1 MRAMEV
7 VEEYARG
14 DERIEFMRRDVNG
27 HISEASNSALAM
39 ARGDYVALLD
49 HDDELRPH
57 ALLEMAEA
65 IAGNAGAG
73 LIYSDEDKIDA
84 EGRRFDPYFK
94 PDWDPDLLR
103 SQNYVCHFTAI
114 RTDLAR
120 DVGGFRRGFE
130 GSQDHDLVLRCTEK
144 LEPAQI
150 VHIPRVLYHWRTIP
164 GSTALARDAKD
175 YAASDRKS
183 TSMNSSHS
191 CEYRMP
197 TSA

>member
-1 MRAMEV
+1 
-7 VEEYARG
+7 
-14 DERIEFMRRDVNG
+14 
-27 HISEASNSALAM
+27 
-39 ARGDYVALLD
+39 
-49 HDDELRPH
+49 
-57 ALLEMAEA
+57 MAEA

-120 DVGGFRRGFE
+120 DFGGFRRGFE

-150 VHIPRVLYHWRTIP
+150 VHIPRVLYHWLAIP
-164 GSTALARDAKD
+164 GSTSLAL
-175 YAASDRKS
+175 YAQAYSASAAHPS
-183 TSMNSSHS
+183 VASLFPLFH
-191 CEYRMP
+191 P
-197 TSA
+197 

>member
-1 MRAMEV
+1 
-7 VEEYARG
+7 
-14 DERIEFMRRDVNG
+14 
-27 HISEASNSALAM
+27 
-39 ARGDYVALLD
+39 
-49 HDDELRPH
+49 
-57 ALLEMAEA
+57 MAEA

-144 LEPAQI
+144 HEPAQI
-150 VHIPRVLYHWRTIP
+150 VHITRVLYPWRAIP
-164 GSTALARDAKD
+164 GSTA
-175 YAASDRKS
+175 
-183 TSMNSSHS
+183 TS
-191 CEYRMP
+191 EGRRVGQEGDVRG
-197 TSA
+197 TLGGGRLIKKKKT

>member
-1 MRAMEV
+1 
-7 VEEYARG
+7 
-14 DERIEFMRRDVNG
+14 
-27 HISEASNSALAM
+27 M

-120 DVGGFRRGFE
+120 DVGGEEQHGVGDEIGRA
-130 GSQDHDLVLRCTEK
+130 HV
-144 LEPAQI
+144 
-150 VHIPRVLYHWRTIP
+150 
-164 GSTALARDAKD
+164 
-175 YAASDRKS
+175 
-183 TSMNSSHS
+183 
-191 CEYRMP
+191 
-197 TSA
+197 

>member
-73 LIYSDEDKIDA
+73 LLYSDEDKIDA

-103 SQNYVCHFTAI
+103 SQNYVCPFTGNGRAHVC
-114 RTDLAR
+114 TPGTNA
-120 DVGGFRRGFE
+120 
-130 GSQDHDLVLRCTEK
+130 QLV
-144 LEPAQI
+144 
-150 VHIPRVLYHWRTIP
+150 
-164 GSTALARDAKD
+164 
-175 YAASDRKS
+175 
-183 TSMNSSHS
+183 
-191 CEYRMP
+191 
-197 TSA
+197 